1 MSATRS
7 VINLHACNE
16 MLRKSPEK
24 LTEDASKNVLLATYV
39 FSRSMPITMNDS
51 IRLKGERKRKRHE
64 GFRSVPKTISVP
76 GNMSSSDR
84 LSFLPFLLK
93 MFDKMDWETEEK
105 GQRGKQEVGNRE
117 TWRWRVTNLLLLLVL
132 EGIIGRIGLGHVV
145 GGFAA

>member
-1 MSATRS
+1 
-7 VINLHACNE
+7 

-51 IRLKGERKRKRHE
+51 IRLKGERKRKRHK

-93 MFDKMDWETEEK
+93 MFDKMDWQTEEK
-105 GQRGKQEVGNRE
+105 GSERKAGSGESGNMEVAG
-117 TWRWRVTNLLLLLVL
+117 TNLLLLLVL
-132 EGIIGRIGLGHVV
+132 EGIIGRVGLGHVV
-145 GGFAA
+145 GGIAA